1 MVDGSIISNSDPV
14 SMDESTNPCNDP
26 EPSFMEDIVV
36 LSNFLNH

>member
-14 SMDESTNPCNDP
+14 SMDESTNPSDP